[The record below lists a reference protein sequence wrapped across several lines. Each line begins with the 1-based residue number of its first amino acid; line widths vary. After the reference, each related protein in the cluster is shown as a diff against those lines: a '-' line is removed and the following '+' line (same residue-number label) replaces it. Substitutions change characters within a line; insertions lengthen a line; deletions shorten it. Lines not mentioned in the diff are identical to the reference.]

1 MLVFLGVSITL
12 LCLLFNPILAILFSS
27 LSVEVIKMHTI
38 DLTGI
43 MLIIFSIVFFILAIR
58 SKKAYIVA
66 FSIGYSFLALP
77 LIFLTG
83 A

>member
-1 MLVFLGVSITL
+1 
-12 LCLLFNPILAILFSS
+12 
-27 LSVEVIKMHTI
+27 MHTI

-43 MLIIFSIVFFILAIR
+43 MLILISSMLFLLAIR

-66 FSIGYSFLALP
+66 FAIGYSFLALP

>member
-1 MLVFLGVSITL
+1 
-12 LCLLFNPILAILFSS
+12 
-27 LSVEVIKMHTI
+27 MHGI
-38 DLTGI
+38 DLIGI
-43 MLIIFSIVFFILAIR
+43 MLIIFSSILFLLAIK

>member
-1 MLVFLGVSITL
+1 MS
-12 LCLLFNPILAILFSS
+12 
-27 LSVEVIKMHTI
+27 I
-38 DLTGI
+38 DLVGAL
-43 MLIIFSIVFFILAIR
+43 LIFISSMFFILAIR

-66 FSIGYSFLALP
+66 FAIGYSFLALP